1 MSIECERMDGEL
13 RQQALG
19 VIEAVWH
26 GINWDSV
33 GSRRRMRIY
42 DEYAA
47 KIRSAAHTGRF
58 TQFYGNLCRKMES
71 APYGEWA
78 GQARDAIKRI
88 EKHSLDLDVLELIIA
103 ENQYLV
109 LLLREQNDV
118 RKAEREAEKNKQTT
132 LGGGKEDV

>member
-1 MSIECERMDGEL
+1 MAIECERMDDEL
-13 RQQALG
+13 RKDALD
-19 VIEAVWH
+19 VVEACWH

-42 DEYAA
+42 DEFAA

-58 TQFYGNLCRKMES
+58 THFYGNLCRKMEA

-78 GQARDAIKRI
+78 AQAREAIQRI
-88 EKHSLDLDVLELIIA
+88 EKRSLDLDVLELIIA

-109 LLLREQNDV
+109 LLLREQNEI
-118 RKAEREAEKNKQTT
+118 RKAAREAEKNKQQT
-132 LGGGKEDV
+132 LGGV

>member
-1 MSIECERMDGEL
+1 MSVECERMDEEL
-13 RQQALG
+13 RKQAFG

-42 DEYAA
+42 DEFAA
-47 KIRSAAHTGRF
+47 KIRSAAHAGRF
-58 TQFYGNLCRKMES
+58 THFYGNLCRKMEA

-78 GQARDAIKRI
+78 VQAREAINQI
-88 EKHSLDLDVLELIIA
+88 EKRSLDLDVLELIIA

-109 LLLREQNDV
+109 LLLREQNEI
-118 RKAEREAEKNKQTT
+118 RKLAKEAEKNKQQT
-132 LGGGKEDV
+132 LGGE

>member
-1 MSIECERMDGEL
+1 MAIECERMDEEL
-13 RQQALG
+13 RKDALD
-19 VIEAVWH
+19 VIESVWH

-58 TQFYGNLCRKMES
+58 TQFYGNLCRKMEA

-78 GQARDAIKRI
+78 EKARIAIQRI
-88 EKHSLDLDVLELIIA
+88 EKHSLDLDVLELIID

-109 LLLREQNDV
+109 LLLREQNEIK
-118 RKAEREAEKNKQTT
+118 KAAKEAEKNKQQT
-132 LGGGKEDV
+132 LGGTDNV